1 MTNRRAPP
9 GDRECEISLIGPG
22 YGECVVL
29 HIGGGAW
36 VVVDSCVDAQGPR
49 ALQYLESI
57 GLDPAQA
64 VALIVATHWHDD
76 HMRGMSKLVQVCNRA
91 AFCCAAAL
99 CEKELLAKI
108 YALADRH
115 HSEAGSGV
123 GEIYRTFAQLKRSK
137 SKPIFALA
145 NRRIFAQG
153 PCEIWSLSPSDS
165 AFQNFLASLGSLMPK
180 AGQAKIRLPSL
191 SPNKVAVV
199 LWIRVEDVV
208 MLLGSD
214 MESQGWME
222 ILQSG
227 ERSTDRASVF
237 KVPHHGSAGADHPS
251 VWRRLLVTDPYAML
265 TPWRRGG
272 QVLPT
277 RDDARRILSHTVN
290 AYATSRELWSKRKVH
305 RPFAVEKTIHSAGA
319 TLRIYATSAGMVRLR
334 RPLGSQ
340 VPWQVEKFGP
350 ACHLEN
356 CLF

>member
-1 MTNRRAPP
+1 MISKRAPP
-9 GDRECEISLIGPG
+9 EDRECEINLIGPG

-91 AFCCAAAL
+91 
-99 CEKELLAKI
+99 E
-108 YALADRH
+108 
-115 HSEAGSGV
+115 
-123 GEIYRTFAQLKRSK
+123 
-137 SKPIFALA
+137 SKPTFALA

-165 AFQNFLASLGSLMPK
+165 AFQNFLARVGSLMPK

-191 SPNKVAVV
+191 SPNRVAVV

-227 ERSTDRASVF
+227 ERSTDKASVF

-272 QVLPT
+272 QALPT

-290 AYATSRELWSKRKVH
+290 AYATSGKLWSRQQSH
-305 RPFAVEKTIHSAGA
+305 RPSAVEKTIRSAGV
-319 TLRIYATSAGMVRLR
+319 TLRTHATSAGMVRLR